1 MRIVLFG
8 DSLTW
13 GGYGGSYAAELARL
27 MPEHT
32 FINAG
37 EGGNTVINLLRRFE
51 RDVLSE
57 KPDAVFIMVG
67 GNDAISFHQ
76 PATRS
81 YYTRVQKIDDGMVT
95 PDQFET
101 AYRDLLTQCHLA
113 HLLTWVGLEPL
124 EYSPMLVDA
133 MRDYNARAASAAR
146 ALNIPTLDLL
156 EAMLNA
162 DALRD
167 RDPITVDFILTI
179 GQREKQGWTDYDR
192 VRLRDGFTYTFDG
205 VHVTPAGAISM
216 AHLIADF
223 INQHLR

>member
-51 RDVLSE
+51 RDVLIHN
-57 KPDAVFIMVG
+57 PDGVFIMVG

-81 YYTRVQKIDDGMVT
+81 YYTRVQKIDEGLVT

-113 HLLTWVGLEPL
+113 HLLTWVGLEPI
-124 EYSPMLVDA
+124 EYSPALVEA
-133 MRDYNARAASAAR
+133 MRDYNTRAANAAR
-146 ALNIPTLDLL
+146 ALKIPTLDLMD
-156 EAMLNA
+156 AMVKP

-167 RDPITVDFILTI
+167 RDPITIDFILTI
-179 GQREKQGWTDYDR
+179 GQREKQGWTDYER
-192 VRLRDGFTYTFDG
+192 VRQRDGFTYTFDG
-205 VHVTPAGAISM
+205 VHVTPAGAVSM
-216 AHLIADF
+216 AQHIADF
-223 INQHLR
+223 IRRHTT